1 VIVGITNRPDLI
13 DSSMLRNE
21 RLDIVLFVQPPDE
34 KGRLEIIKILTD
46 NMPLANDINLN
57 EIAVSTQ
64 NYTGADLASL
74 CREAAVNAMR
84 RDSLNISS
92 NDFALGLKR
101 VRPSITKEI
110 DKWYN
115 DIKSEVSN
123 IIPKSSGDTF
133 YR

>member
-1 VIVGITNRPDLI
+1 
-13 DSSMLRNE
+13 M
-21 RLDIVLFVQPPDE
+21 
-34 KGRLEIIKILTD
+34 
-46 NMPLANDINLN
+46 
-57 EIAVSTQ
+57 STQ

-84 RDSLNISS
+84 RDSLNITS

-110 DKWYN
+110 DKWYS